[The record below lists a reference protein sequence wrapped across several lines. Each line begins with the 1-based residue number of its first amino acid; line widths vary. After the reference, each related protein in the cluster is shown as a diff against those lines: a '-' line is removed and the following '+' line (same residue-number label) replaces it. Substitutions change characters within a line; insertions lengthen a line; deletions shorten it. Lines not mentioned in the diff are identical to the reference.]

1 MTRLIVAELKRLVW
15 RRMTWVM
22 VASLAAV
29 GLAVAAAAL
38 YAFSTNQ
45 PGIPSPDEM
54 RATLRVGMEAC
65 AIVTSLAAL
74 MLGATFVGAEIA
86 TGSLSQWLTFSPNR
100 HKVYASKLLVALFGG
115 LVLGLVACLGYHAV
129 AQLVGLQLG
138 WPTVGP
144 DAPVLLRSTLLVG
157 LACVTGAA
165 LAALFSHTA
174 AAPVALG
181 AYIVFLVIRSM
192 FGSYADL
199 LVRASLELH
208 VHGFVWGTF
217 SYPADYDEITYE
229 AIWATIPLWESVA
242 YVLGIVATV
251 VALGW
256 WRLVRRDHT

>member
-115 LVLGLVACLGYHAV
+115 LVLGLVACLGYLAV
-129 AQLVGLQLG
+129 ALLNGLQHD
-138 WPTVGP
+138 WPTVEP
-144 DAPVLLRSTLLVG
+144 
-157 LACVTGAA
+157 
-165 LAALFSHTA
+165 
-174 AAPVALG
+174 
-181 AYIVFLVIRSM
+181 
-192 FGSYADL
+192 
-199 LVRASLELH
+199 
-208 VHGFVWGTF
+208 
-217 SYPADYDEITYE
+217 
-229 AIWATIPLWESVA
+229 
-242 YVLGIVATV
+242 
-251 VALGW
+251 
-256 WRLVRRDHT
+256 